1 MGVTNLTGKRDEKG
15 GEEAQK
21 ALLFLC
27 PSLQSDKETLY
38 GHTTEGT
45 RIFHGLHSAL
55 MLAEGMVRYDLK

>member
-1 MGVTNLTGKRDEKG
+1 VTNLTGKRDEKG

-27 PSLQSDKETLY
+27 TSLQSDKETLY
-38 GHTTEGT
+38 GRTTEGP

-55 MLAEGMVRYDLK
+55 MLAYSIIRYDIK